1 MVLDNRKN
9 LQMISDNLSFKSLAK
24 NLYKET
30 NVNELEKCVVL
41 LQMFTFVGNDLYDEN
56 IKNYPG
62 KCDRSNAEK
71 FLMDNA
77 SFIDY

>member
-1 MVLDNRKN
+1 
-9 LQMISDNLSFKSLAK
+9 
-24 NLYKET
+24 
-30 NVNELEKCVVL
+30 
-41 LQMFTFVGNDLYDEN
+41 MFTFVGNDLYDEN

-71 FLMDNA
+71 FLIDNA

>member
-1 MVLDNRKN
+1 
-9 LQMISDNLSFKSLAK
+9 
-24 NLYKET
+24 
-30 NVNELEKCVVL
+30 
-41 LQMFTFVGNDLYDEN
+41 MFTFVGNDLYDEN

-71 FLMDNA
+71 FLKDNA